1 MDSLEHEDLLI
12 KLRAKLNEE
21 KIKLWESPY
30 ISDSG
35 EISETLKELANK
47 YSSVLN
53 IDNDS
58 VLQGLHELQIHSIE
72 RSKAN
77 EEFKETGCA
86 MLRVKVTMT
95 GQKPET
101 LKISKKLTVQG
112 DELINSIAELLEVDK
127 NRIKLIYN
135 GKMITHSPTLEAQG
149 VKNGAQ
155 LMALVMAESPEQVQ
169 KEDKIYKEMKSTLDD
184 ATLLTE
190 CVDDLADDEEYM
202 KLEDQ
207 SGQTVELP
215 PAERR
220 ALLIGLALH
229 ERGRAAAQNHDYSLA
244 LVLLLEADRQ
254 LNECRSSLLNTVD
267 NCAVLQL
274 DIAWCYLC
282 LQSLSSANDA
292 ATRLMRAEKSFR
304 ASYGEDHQRLIALKG
319 TNANERVLFMRLYLL
334 QGIVAYHQNKREEAR
349 VLLAKAETELNYLKV
364 DEAAVCAL
372 MELGWSDAQAR
383 RGLRA
388 ARGPERA
395 HAWLAQRAHER
406 DDARRRD
413 RARSE
418 LTCRVRREDGA
429 AVSARLL
436 RALVAMGFPR
446 ALAARA
452 LRRANNDAADAVRLI
467 QETPHLLGD
476 SDVSDPE
483 DLDTPSSDDSL
494 VEPDNKLVAELEAM
508 GYPPEEARTAL
519 RLSNNHINKAVDL
532 LVAGCSS
539 ICDTANPSTS
549 DGARKKLKKEA
560 KEKRKK
566 EREEALRR
574 LKNAIRADEDD
585 YLSASLA
592 EEEQFLAQYKA
603 LI

>member
-30 ISDSG
+30 ISDSD
-35 EISETLKELANK
+35 EISEALKELANK
-47 YSSVLN
+47 YSTVLN
-53 IDNDS
+53 VDNDS
-58 VLQGLHELQIHSIE
+58 VLQGLHELQIHSVE

-86 MLRVKVTMT
+86 TLRVKVTRG

-101 LKISKKLTVQG
+101 IKILKKLNIQG
-112 DELINSIAELLEVDK
+112 DELINSIAELLKVDK

-135 GKMITHSPTLEAQG
+135 GKMITHSSSLETQG

-155 LMALVMAESPEQVQ
+155 LLALVMTETLEQIQ
-169 KEDKIYKEMKSTLDD
+169 KEDKIYNEMKSTLDD
-184 ATLLTE
+184 ATLLTDD
-190 CVDDLADDEEYM
+190 VGDLADDEEYM

-215 PAERR
+215 PAERK

-254 LNECRSSLLNTVD
+254 LNECRSSLLSTVD

-292 ATRLMRAEKSFR
+292 ANRLMRAEKAFR

-349 VLLAKAETELNYLKV
+349 ALLAKAETELNYLKV
-364 DEAAVCAL
+364 DEAAVGAL
-372 MELGWSDAQAR
+372 TELGWSDAQAR

-395 HAWLAQRAHER
+395 HAWLAERARER

-413 RARSE
+413 LR
-418 LTCRVRREDGA
+418 RREA
-429 AVSARLL
+429 QTASARAAGSASPRRL
-436 RALVAMGFPR
+436 RALQAMGYGR

-452 LRRANNDAADAVRLI
+452 LRRAGGDVADAVRLI
-467 QETPHLLGD
+467 QDAPHLLRDG
-476 SDVSDPE
+476 DVSDSE
-483 DLDTPSSDDSL
+483 DLDTASSDDSL

-519 RLSNNHINKAVDL
+519 RLSHNHINKAVDL

-549 DGARKKLKKEA
+549 DGAARKKLKKEA

-566 EREEALRR
+566 ERELALRR
-574 LKNAIRADEDD
+574 LKSAIRADEDD

-592 EEEQFLAQYKA
+592 EEEQFLTQYKS